1 MFIDIQDVLF
11 IVVICLA
18 LINKKVTTL
27 IVFQMD
33 SNKSFII

>member
-18 LINKKVTTL
+18 LIDKKLAKL
-27 IVFQMD
+27 IAFQTN